1 MDSLLFPSLAF
12 GVWMPA
18 VVVLQFFA
26 KVAGGAVWAVIWF
39 PLLPVAQPKEKPND

>member
-26 KVAGGAVWAVIWF
+26 KVAGGAVWAVMVSAF
-39 PLLPVAQPKEKPND
+39 ASRTTQGETK